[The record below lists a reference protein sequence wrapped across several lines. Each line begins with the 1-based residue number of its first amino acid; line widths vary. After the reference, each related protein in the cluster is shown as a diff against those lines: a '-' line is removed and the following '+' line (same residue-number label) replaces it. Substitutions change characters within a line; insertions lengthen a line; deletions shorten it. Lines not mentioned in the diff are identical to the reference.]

1 MKFSNTQ
8 KPMKIDQKEKKSSN
22 RKALKLNKLT
32 SRTNKLHKNI
42 VYVFYEKKNFFFS
55 LFIQTFICFNANI
68 FSLFVLEYM
77 KEKYIP
83 SFIIYK

>member
-42 VYVFYEKKNFFFS
+42 VYVFYEKKKFFFFVIYPNIY
-55 LFIQTFICFNANI
+55 LF
-68 FSLFVLEYM
+68 
-77 KEKYIP
+77 
-83 SFIIYK
+83 